1 MDMFELRRAA
11 GSSVLN
17 ARMRVTLQIDF
28 FFNFQFPILSLIMSD
43 NNPSTLSPKLDSI
56 TKLFDDI
63 NKVAWDRES
72 IAQEQLD
79 LIHKYRK
86 SLFPWRGQFSPEFVE
101 LLLQKYSY
109 PKTVI
114 LDPFLGSGT
123 TIFEAAKLGLT
134 CYGAEI
140 NPSAI
145 AMAKTA
151 EFVNIDLSE
160 RKKIVA
166 EAEAIAEE
174 YLLPYKWDLF
184 SYRQR
189 QERQISF
196 CEEEPEEEILTKI
209 LEGGRNHP
217 SIYNLLANAV
227 IRYLNYGSKRK
238 ISDFFKALRTHTEIV
253 KNMPY
258 SANKCRA
265 FNADARIIPLSERSV
280 DLIIT
285 SPPYINVFN
294 YHQNNRA
301 AMEMMGWNLLE
312 VAKSE
317 IGANRKHRQNR
328 FLTVVQYALDL
339 LDALKEMRRLLAD
352 NGRAII
358 VVGRSS
364 KVRGV
369 AIENG
374 KLLAAI
380 AIGGAGFILEKRQER
395 KFKNKFGELIYED
408 ILHLVPDGAKLI
420 LGDEFARLTACSILT
435 EISAK
440 ATNDEVRKE
449 ILQGRERASKVKKS
463 PLFELNHSHS
473 K

>member
-1 MDMFELRRAA
+1 ML
-11 GSSVLN
+11 
-17 ARMRVTLQIDF
+17 
-28 FFNFQFPILSLIMSD
+28 D
-43 NNPSTLSPKLDSI
+43 NNVSTLSPKLDSI
-56 TKLFDDI
+56 TKLFDEI

-72 IAQEQLD
+72 IPQDRLN
-79 LIHKYRK
+79 LTHKSRK
-86 SLFPWRGQFSPEFVE
+86 SLLPWRGQFSPEFVE
-101 LLLQKYSY
+101 LLLQKYSD
-109 PKTVI
+109 KTTVI

-145 AMAKTA
+145 VMAKTA

-189 QERQISF
+189 QQRQINF

-209 LEGGRNHP
+209 LERGKNHP
-217 SIYNLLANAV
+217 SIYNVLANAV
-227 IRYLNYGSKRK
+227 IRYLNYGSKRE
-238 ISDFFKALRTHTEIV
+238 ISDFLNGLSKHTEIV
-253 KNMPY
+253 INLPC
-258 SANKCRA
+258 SPNKCRA
-265 FNADARIIPLSERSV
+265 FNSDARKIPYSDRSV

-294 YHQNNRA
+294 YHQNNRT

-369 AIENG
+369 SIENG

-380 AIGGAGFILEKRQER
+380 AIGGAGFVLEKRQER

-420 LGDEFARLTACSILT
+420 LGDEFALLTACWLLT
-435 EISAK
+435 EVSAK

-449 ILQGRERASKVKKS
+449 ILQARERASKVKKS
-463 PLFELNHSHS
+463 PLFELNNNHP